1 MKKVFIVGAGQMGL
15 DIGQVMAKAG
25 LEVVFRDMTDEI
37 LAKAMAKL
45 EKGLDKQVAKGRMD
59 EAKKADIF
67 QKFLQQ
73 QNWHLQL
80 TQI

>member
-59 EAKKADIF
+59 EAKKAD
-67 QKFLQQ
+67 KVGS
-73 QNWHLQL
+73 
-80 TQI
+80 